1 MPKVLSPIEV
11 RDRLGQIIEE
21 AYYSGKQ
28 FVIARR
34 GRPMAA
40 IVPISEYEKWE
51 KERQE
56 FFDLVFKVQ
65 ETNRQVD
72 LEKLI
77 SEVAETIRETREHGD
92 A

>member
-1 MPKVLSPIEV
+1 VLSPIEV

-56 FFDLVFKVQ
+56 FFNLVFKVQ